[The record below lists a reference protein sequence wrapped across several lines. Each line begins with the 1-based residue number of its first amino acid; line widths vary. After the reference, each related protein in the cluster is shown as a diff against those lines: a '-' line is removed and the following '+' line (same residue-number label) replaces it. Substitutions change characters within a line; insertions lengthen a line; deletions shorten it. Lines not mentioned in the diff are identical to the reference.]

1 MFWHVHVNGD
11 HFVVQRSR
19 DEDCRGQGPGT
30 VQWPSKYA
38 KETELKDLIATQRV
52 ALFFFLLAY
61 QRVRRSV
68 ER

>member
-30 VQWPSKYA
+30 VQWPSKCA
-38 KETELKDLIATQRV
+38 EETELKDLIVTQRV
-52 ALFFFLLAY
+52 ALFF
-61 QRVRRSV
+61 S
-68 ER
+68 